1 LSSNDTDQLA
11 KEYLELDEE
20 IKKLTKR
27 KEELRE
33 SFLDN
38 SKKYWENNE
47 HERPITHIHFPASFG
62 GSKDDIEKHLEK
74 NFATWEI
81 TDLFEEDG
89 GFSAFLKKKPEFIS
103 SRFEGKYVVSKTS
116 SKVTPVINWDTLEKE
131 DSELANGIRDTE
143 ISYKLND
150 KKLNKWID
158 ENPDTMAKLNRHITE
173 GKPTQRIVVS
183 RADDGEPDTE

>member
-1 LSSNDTDQLA
+1 MTGVQTCAL
-11 KEYLELDEE
+11 
-20 IKKLTKR
+20 
-27 KEELRE
+27 
-33 SFLDN
+33 
-38 SKKYWENNE
+38 
-47 HERPITHIHFPASFG
+47 PI
-62 GSKDDIEKHLEK
+62 
-74 NFATWEI
+74 W
-81 TDLFEEDG
+81 
-89 GFSAFLKKKPEFIS
+89 FSAYLKKKPEFIS

-116 SKVTPVINWDTLEKE
+116 SKVTPVINWETLEKE

-183 RADDGEPDTE
+183 RADDGEPDTVEWRLFCLAHQIVAKENLQILLRENIQTFLYPQIQKMS